1 MADAETYDSY
11 LVPAIFDPWSRDLI
25 KRALVWKGDRVL
37 DVACG
42 TGIVACRIAGTGA
55 AVTGL
60 DIDASRLERAR
71 TRASEE
77 AVTVKW
83 VEGSGE
89 TLPFRQ
95 PAFDLVTCQ
104 QGLQF
109 MTDRAKAVREMR
121 RVIVPGGRAVLAC
134 WLPVDQQGAF
144 AVIDEIA
151 ASHTGTRHA
160 GPTHPG
166 PFSFGDEAALTK
178 LLVDAKFFAISIET
192 VTRQVRV
199 PDPARFATMAL
210 TTVSGKPEEEL
221 GAAIADGVQALAPFL
236 VDDAMQFQMKSLLAV
251 ARVKT

>member
-11 LVPAIFDPWSRDLI
+11 LVPAIFGPWSRELI

-55 AVTGL
+55 TVTGL

-71 TRASEE
+71 MRASEE

-83 VEGSGE
+83 IEGSAE
-89 TLPFRQ
+89 TLPVRE

-109 MTDRAKAVREMR
+109 VTDRAKAVREMK

-134 WLPVDQQGAF
+134 WLPIEHQGAF

-151 ASHTGTRHA
+151 AKHTGKRHV
-160 GPTHPG
+160 H
-166 PFSFGDEAALTK
+166 PFSFGDQAALNK
-178 LLVDAKFFAISIET
+178 LLVDAKFFAIAIET
-192 VTRQVRV
+192 VTRQVRI

-210 TTVSGKPEEEL
+210 TTISGEPAEAL
-221 GAAIADGVQALAPFL
+221 GAAISDGVAALAPFL
-236 VDDAMQFQMKSLLAV
+236 IEDAMQFQMKSLLAV